1 MKRDC
6 MHDSL
11 LNHTCL
17 GVLVER
23 TSPNL
28 GPTNGPHCHRP
39 PRPLLDLHLSPA
51 MAIALVSITGL
62 AGQKSPVTA
71 LLLYVACAFIL
82 LLLLA
87 SYSPC
92 L

>member
-1 MKRDC
+1 
-6 MHDSL
+6 
-11 LNHTCL
+11 
-17 GVLVER
+17 
-23 TSPNL
+23 
-28 GPTNGPHCHRP
+28 
-39 PRPLLDLHLSPA
+39 LLDLHLSPA